1 MSRCFVSFVVKL
13 WSTDPDKWPF
23 SPTKLHGAIPIFKN
37 RDCAFLFARIIHKE
51 DLSTMSMKHRHF
63 FILDRTVWR
72 STTSMDRPENFF
84 RSIASPKHCFRSSGF
99 KICQP
104 MLCIGGQILK
114 SLLLK
119 KSLWNAEERKEFSGL
134 SVKVVKGHTILSRM
148 KKTMIHWHGWQI
160 LLIDNSCK
168 QKAQLRLM
176 KIEIARCNLAG
187 GEKSFVGVVWP
198 QFDHKRNETSWHPM
212 KQNGIMHLK
221 FNDTESRQYRIVHC
235 VFERSTMGFKR
246 PWVRFS
252 PLGPDDSQPNN
263 CSAGNHLV
271 RVARIEL
278 TASWTPLC
286 FSRKHNVQSDTA

>member
-104 MLCIGGQILK
+104 GVHHFHDRGCQEG
-114 SLLLK
+114 
-119 KSLWNAEERKEFSGL
+119 F
-134 SVKVVKGHTILSRM
+134 V
-148 KKTMIHWHGWQI
+148 
-160 LLIDNSCK
+160 
-168 QKAQLRLM
+168 LR
-176 KIEIARCNLAG
+176 
-187 GEKSFVGVVWP
+187 
-198 QFDHKRNETSWHPM
+198 
-212 KQNGIMHLK
+212 
-221 FNDTESRQYRIVHC
+221 RQ
-235 VFERSTMGFKR
+235 
-246 PWVRFS
+246 
-252 PLGPDDSQPNN
+252 
-263 CSAGNHLV
+263 
-271 RVARIEL
+271 
-278 TASWTPLC
+278 
-286 FSRKHNVQSDTA
+286 QSDQATPGTWKFWFNWTKTPWTGQTEFGVCEKLFVRPFKWACPESWKSRIWKS